1 MNHTVNQ
8 GSFFSKERITA
19 GPEFNRWMVPPAA
32 LAIHLCIGQ
41 AYAFSVFNK
50 PMTQLLGISSPA
62 SADWTIPQLGW
73 IFSIA
78 IVFLGLSAAFAGKW
92 LEEVGPRK
100 AMFTAACCFGGGFL
114 VAALGMQLHQLWL
127 VYLGYGVLGGIG
139 LGIGY
144 VSPVSTLI
152 KWFPDRRGMATGMA
166 IMGFGGGA
174 MIASPLS
181 LKLMNTF
188 KSDSSMGVTETF
200 VVLGIVYFIYMC
212 IGALAVRI
220 PAQGW
225 QPKDWTPPANNNAM
239 ISKNH
244 VHIDQAIK
252 TPQFW
257 LLWWA
262 LCLNVTAGI
271 GVLGQASLMI
281 QESFQGAITAA
292 AAAGFV
298 GLLSLANMS
307 GRFLWSSV
315 SDYIGRKVTYGT
327 FFVLGPILYF
337 LVPGM
342 GTAGHVGM
350 FVVFYL
356 IILSMYGG
364 GFSTAPAYLADLFGT
379 RYVGGIHGRLLTA
392 WSAAGIFGPV
402 MVNYIRDYQLKMGIP
417 QSDVYIYTMYV
428 MAGLLI
434 IGFICNFFIR
444 PVGAKHHMKSE
455 EVGNQPVLAGTK

>member
-1 MNHTVNQ
+1 MNQAVTR
-8 GSFFSKERITA
+8 GGFFSKERITA
-19 GPEFNRWMVPPAA
+19 GPGFNRWMVPPAA

-50 PMTQLLGISSPA
+50 PMTQLLGISE
-62 SADWTIPQLGW
+62 SAPDDWTIPQLGW

-100 AMFTAACCFGGGFL
+100 AMFTAACCFGGGFM
-114 VAALGMQLHQLWL
+114 VAALGLQLHQLWM
-127 VYLGYGVLGGIG
+127 VYFGYGVLGGIG
-139 LGIGY
+139 LGVGY

-181 LKLMNTF
+181 LKLMNAF
-188 KSDSSMGVTETF
+188 KSDTSMGVTETF
-200 VVLGIVYFIYMC
+200 LVLGIVYFIYMC

-220 PAQGW
+220 PPADWKPEG
-225 QPKDWTPPANNNAM
+225 WTPPVQQNAM
-239 ISKNH
+239 ISRNH
-244 VHIDQAIK
+244 VHIDRAIK

-281 QESFQGAITAA
+281 QESFQGMITAA

-307 GRFLWSSV
+307 GRFLWSTV

-327 FFVLGPILYF
+327 FFVLGTILYL

-342 GTAGHVGM
+342 GTAGHVTL
-350 FVVFYL
+350 FVLFYL

-364 GFSTAPAYLADLFGT
+364 GFSTVPAYLADLFGT

-402 MVNYIRDYQLKMGIP
+402 LVNYIRDYQLQMGIP
-417 QSDVYIYTMYV
+417 PSDVYIYTMYV
-428 MAGLLI
+428 MAGLLV
-434 IGFICNFFIR
+434 IGFICNMMIR
-444 PVGAKHHMKSE
+444 PVSAEHHMSAEAIAAEPIAAGAK
-455 EVGNQPVLAGTK
+455 

>member
-1 MNHTVNQ
+1 MNQAVTR
-8 GSFFSKERITA
+8 GGFFSKERITA
-19 GPEFNRWMVPPAA
+19 GPGFNRWMVPPAA

-50 PMTQLLGISSPA
+50 PMTQLLGISE
-62 SADWTIPQLGW
+62 SAPDDWTIPQLGW

-100 AMFTAACCFGGGFL
+100 AMFAAACCFGGGFL
-114 VAALGMQLHQLWL
+114 VAALGLQLHQLWL
-127 VYLGYGVLGGIG
+127 VYFGYGVLGGIG

-188 KSDSSMGVTETF
+188 KSETSMGVTETF

-212 IGALAVRI
+212 IGALSVRI
-220 PAQGW
+220 PAPDWKPEG
-225 QPKDWTPPANNNAM
+225 WTPPVQQNAM
-239 ISKNH
+239 ISRNH
-244 VHIDQAIK
+244 VHIDRAIK

-281 QESFQGAITAA
+281 QESFQGMITAA

-307 GRFLWSSV
+307 GRFLWSTV
-315 SDYIGRKVTYGT
+315 SDYIGRKLTYST
-327 FFVLGPILYF
+327 FFVLGTVLYL

-342 GTAGHVGM
+342 GTGGHVTL
-350 FVVFYL
+350 FVLFYL
-356 IILSMYGG
+356 VILSMYGG
-364 GFSTAPAYLADLFGT
+364 GFSTVPAYLADLFGT

-392 WSAAGIFGPV
+392 WSAAGVFGPV
-402 MVNYIRDYQLKMGIP
+402 LVNYIRDYQLQMGIP
-417 QSDVYIYTMYV
+417 RSDVYIYTMYV
-428 MAGLLI
+428 MAGLLV
-434 IGFICNFFIR
+434 IGFICNMMIR
-444 PVGAKHHMKSE
+444 PVAAEHHMQADNVAGEPIAAGAK
-455 EVGNQPVLAGTK
+455 

>member
-1 MNHTVNQ
+1 MNQAVTR
-8 GSFFSKERITA
+8 GGFFSKERITA
-19 GPEFNRWMVPPAA
+19 GPGFNRWMVPPAA

-50 PMTQLLGISSPA
+50 PMTQLLGISE
-62 SADWTIPQLGW
+62 SAPDDWTIPELGW

-100 AMFTAACCFGGGFL
+100 AMFAAACCFGGGFL
-114 VAALGMQLHQLWL
+114 VAALGLQLHQLWL
-127 VYLGYGVLGGIG
+127 VYFGYGVLGGIG

-188 KSDSSMGVTETF
+188 KSETSMGVTETF
-200 VVLGIVYFIYMC
+200 VVLGVVYFIYMC
-212 IGALAVRI
+212 IGALSVRI
-220 PAQGW
+220 PAPDWKPEG
-225 QPKDWTPPANNNAM
+225 WTPPVQQNAM
-239 ISKNH
+239 ISHNH
-244 VHIDQAIK
+244 VHIDRAIK

-281 QESFQGAITAA
+281 QESFQGMITAA

-307 GRFLWSSV
+307 GRFLWSTV
-315 SDYIGRKVTYGT
+315 SDYIGRKLTYST
-327 FFVLGPILYF
+327 FFVLGTVLYL

-342 GTAGHVGM
+342 GTGGHVAL
-350 FVVFYL
+350 FVLFYL
-356 IILSMYGG
+356 VILSMYGG
-364 GFSTAPAYLADLFGT
+364 GFSTVPAYLADLFGT

-392 WSAAGIFGPV
+392 WSAAGVFGPV
-402 MVNYIRDYQLKMGIP
+402 LVNYIRDYQLQMGIP
-417 QSDVYIYTMYV
+417 PSDVYIYTMYV
-428 MAGLLI
+428 MAGLLV
-434 IGFICNFFIR
+434 IGFICNMMIR
-444 PVGAKHHMKSE
+444 PVAAEHHMPADSVAGEPLAAGAK
-455 EVGNQPVLAGTK
+455 